1 MKYVTGV
8 AVVLAVF
15 AIGLLGRAGES
26 AADERQ
32 ARVFEIRTYT
42 TPPGKLD
49 ALHAR
54 FRQHTMKFFERHG
67 MTNIAYWT
75 PQDPAL
81 AQTTLVYVLAHDSR
95 EAARAS
101 WEAFSNDPEWQRVRA
116 ASEANGP
123 IVTKVESV
131 FLDATDYSPM
141 K

>member
-1 MKYVTGV
+1 MKNYGICALLSIV
-8 AVVLAVF
+8 
-15 AIGLLGRAGES
+15 LLGIGGTVQES
-26 AADERQ
+26 AAGEAQ

-49 ALHAR
+49 ELHKR
-54 FRQHTMKFFERHG
+54 FREHTLKFFERHG

-75 PQDPAL
+75 PQDPKL
-81 AQTTLVYVLAHDSR
+81 ADTTLVYVLTHPSR
-95 EAARAS
+95 EAAKAN
-101 WEAFSNDPEWQRVRA
+101 WKAFSADPEWQRVRA